1 MMNTL
6 RPPRAEDWAKRPV
19 CTEAGSPVQ
28 GHSRRFRF
36 ALAAEHTRPPPG
48 YYLIFM
54 RQHHSKTTRPRLV
67 LPARPAVV

>member
-6 RPPRAEDWAKRPV
+6 HPPRAEDRAKRPV
-19 CTEAGSPVQ
+19 CAEAASLVQ
-28 GHSRRFRF
+28 GHSHPFRF
-36 ALAAEHTRPPPG
+36 ALAAEHSRPSPG

-54 RQHHSKTTRPRLV
+54 RQHHSKTTRPRLA

>member
-6 RPPRAEDWAKRPV
+6 PLARAGDRAKRPV
-19 CTEAGSPVQ
+19 CAEAASPAQ
-28 GHSRRFRF
+28 RNSHPLRF
-36 ALAAEHTRPPPG
+36 ALAAEHTRPSPG